1 MVECTNETIS
11 IEFQLGHVSSDMDR
25 KAKREVHDANYRFQ
39 LGHFL
44 AEMDRGHEELT
55 DMEGQAVSI
64 GPRLLSHG

>member
-1 MVECTNETIS
+1 MVECTKETIS

-44 AEMDRGHEELT
+44 AEMDRLPR
-55 DMEGQAVSI
+55 VSST
-64 GPRLLSHG
+64 RTAFRSFNWATS